1 MGRFYTVLVD
11 FVDFFAVLVE
21 SFTGGFTHGF
31 ISVIAVVLHS
41 FHIAY
46 YYNY

>member
-1 MGRFYTVLVD
+1 MGRFCTVLVN
-11 FVDFFAVLVE
+11 FVEFFAALVE

-31 ISVIAVVLHS
+31 ISVMAVVLHS